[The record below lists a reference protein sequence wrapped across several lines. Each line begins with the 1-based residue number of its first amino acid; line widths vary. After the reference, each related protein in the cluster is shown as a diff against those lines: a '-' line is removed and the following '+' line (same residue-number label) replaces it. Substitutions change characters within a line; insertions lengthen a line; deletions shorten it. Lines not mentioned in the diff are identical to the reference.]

1 MSNENYGIGLKKGD
15 AELKGKINTAL
26 EKMVQDGSWDKAVEA
41 QLRPGRATRT
51 SPRRRSAT
59 SSSDAWLTGRAA
71 ADGGGAPSPSHTQ
84 TRKRGRSCSTFLNMD
99 DLLGA
104 FWVTVK
110 LTVYSAIGSLIW
122 GTLLAAMRV
131 SPVPLMRGFGTAYV
145 NIVRN
150 IPLTVD
156 HPLHLAGSVPDARAS
171 PWAADDF
178 EVINFRLAVLGLIA
192 YTAAFV
198 CEALRSGINTVPV
211 GQAEAARA
219 IGLSFTQVLTL
230 IVLPQAFRSVV
241 GPLAN
246 VLIALTK
253 NTTVASAIGVA
264 EAALLMK
271 DMIENERRR

>member
-1 MSNENYGIGLKKGD
+1 VFD
-15 AELKGKINTAL
+15 FL
-26 EKMVQDGSWDKAVEA
+26 EGY
-41 QLRPGRATRT
+41 
-51 SPRRRSAT
+51 
-59 SSSDAWLTGRAA
+59 
-71 ADGGGAPSPSHTQ
+71 
-84 TRKRGRSCSTFLNMD
+84 

-104 FWVTVK
+104 FWTTVQ
-110 LTVYSAIGSLIW
+110 LALLSGAGSLVW
-122 GTLLAAMRV
+122 GTMLAAMRV
-131 SPVPLMRGFGTAYV
+131 SPVPLMRGFGSAYV

-150 IPLTVD
+150 TPLTVIIVFTS
-156 HPLHLAGSVPDARAS
+156 LGLADVFGVTLG
-171 PWAADDF
+171 AADDF
-178 EVINFRLAVLGLIA
+178 EAQSFRLAVLGFTA

-230 IVLPQAFRSVV
+230 VVLPQAFRSVI

-253 NTTVASAIGVA
+253 NTTVAAAIGVA

-271 DMIENERRR
+271 EMIENEAQLLLITAIFALGFVLLTLPTGVLLGWLGKRLAVKR

>member
-1 MSNENYGIGLKKGD
+1 MDI
-15 AELKGKINTAL
+15 I
-26 EKMVQDGSWDKAVEA
+26 
-41 QLRPGRATRT
+41 
-51 SPRRRSAT
+51 
-59 SSSDAWLTGRAA
+59 SDY
-71 ADGGGAPSPSHTQ
+71 DTQ
-84 TRKRGRSCSTFLNMD
+84 ILD
-99 DLLGA
+99 A

-110 LTVYSAIGSLIW
+110 LTLLSGLFSLIW

-131 SPVPLMRGFGTAYV
+131 SPVPLMRGFGAVYV
-145 NIVRN
+145 NVIRN
-150 IPLTVD
+150 VPLTVIIVFCS
-156 HPLHLAGSVPDARAS
+156 LALADVFGVTMGARGNFDAQY
-171 PWAADDF
+171 
-178 EVINFRLAVLGLIA
+178 FRLAVLGLSA

-241 GPLAN
+241 GPLTN

-253 NTTVASAIGVA
+253 NTTVAAAIGVA

-271 DMIENERRR
+271 EMIENEAQLLLISAIFALGFVVLTLPTGLFLGWVGKKVAVKR

>member
-1 MSNENYGIGLKKGD
+1 MFD
-15 AELKGKINTAL
+15 FL
-26 EKMVQDGSWDKAVEA
+26 EGY
-41 QLRPGRATRT
+41 
-51 SPRRRSAT
+51 
-59 SSSDAWLTGRAA
+59 
-71 ADGGGAPSPSHTQ
+71 
-84 TRKRGRSCSTFLNMD
+84 

-110 LTVYSAIGSLIW
+110 LTALSAVGSLIW
-122 GTLLAAMRV
+122 GTLLAGMRV

-150 IPLTVD
+150 IPLTVIIVFTSLGLFQTLGID
-156 HPLHLAGSVPDARAS
+156 LGAK
-171 PWAADDF
+171 DDF
-178 EVINFRLAVLGLIA
+178 TALNFRLAVLGLTL

-219 IGLSFTQVLTL
+219 IGLSFTQVLAV
-230 IVLPQAFRSVV
+230 IILPQAFRSVV

-253 NTTVASAIGVA
+253 NTTVAAAIGVG

-271 DMIENERRR
+271 KMIENEAQLLLISAIFAFGFVCLTLPTGLILGWVSKKVAVKR